1 LVLKGTATQQEARR
15 GKIPE
20 NTAISSALT
29 VVVLS
34 SDDSI

>member
-1 LVLKGTATQQEARR
+1 LELKGTATQQEACQE
-15 GKIPE
+15 KIPE

-29 VVVLS
+29 FVVLS

>member
-1 LVLKGTATQQEARR
+1 LALKGTATQKEARR
-15 GKIPE
+15 EKIPE

-34 SDDSI
+34 SDDDI